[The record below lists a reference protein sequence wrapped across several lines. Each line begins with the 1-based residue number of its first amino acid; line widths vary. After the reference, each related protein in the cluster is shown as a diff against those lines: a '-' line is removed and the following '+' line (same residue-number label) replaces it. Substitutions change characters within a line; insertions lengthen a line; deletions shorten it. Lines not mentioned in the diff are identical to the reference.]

1 MANTSQDQQRSHEI
15 LKLKLES
22 LKNEN
27 ISLQDDILERSA
39 GIKSLNNKLNECS

>member
-1 MANTSQDQQRSHEI
+1 MANTSQDQQRSLDI

-27 ISLQDDILERSA
+27 ISLQDDIIERSA
-39 GIKSLNNKLNECS
+39 TVK